1 VYAGCA
7 SGTSRTLQQ
16 SAKRHGLTF
25 TNECSINY
33 GRHWVDEERTMSV
46 QDDGTRDP
54 ESPGVDAATFA
65 AAIEAAWAE
74 GDAGW
79 ERLAR
84 DWATVPDGSATPA
97 VDGASAVAGGEPA
110 APGDAPPAPP
120 AAAPCW
126 WEAPPWEGR
135 IADEVFRA
143 IVALYVVHFGTY
155 TPDLPSREPGLLRA
169 WLREHADD
177 APPRVAA

>member
-1 VYAGCA
+1 
-7 SGTSRTLQQ
+7 
-16 SAKRHGLTF
+16 
-25 TNECSINY
+25 
-33 GRHWVDEERTMSV
+33 MSV
-46 QDDGTRDP
+46 QDDGTMGPR
-54 ESPGVDAATFA
+54 SAGVDAATFA
-65 AAIEAAWAE
+65 AAVEAAWVE
-74 GDAGW
+74 GEAGW

-84 DWATVPDGSATPA
+84 DWAAVPDGSAAPA
-97 VDGASAVAGGEPA
+97 SAADGAGARTGAESA
-110 APGDAPPAPP
+110 APGEVPLAPP

-126 WEAPPWEGR
+126 WEAPPWEGH

-143 IVALYVVHFGTY
+143 IVALYVAHFGTY

>member
-1 VYAGCA
+1 
-7 SGTSRTLQQ
+7 
-16 SAKRHGLTF
+16 
-25 TNECSINY
+25 
-33 GRHWVDEERTMSV
+33 MSV
-46 QDDGTRDP
+46 QDDGRTDP
-54 ESPGVDAATFA
+54 GSPGEDEETFA
-65 AAIEAAWAE
+65 AAVEAAWLE
-74 GDAGW
+74 GEAGW

-84 DWATVPDGSATPA
+84 EWATVPEGPGAPA
-97 VDGASAVAGGEPA
+97 SDAGGAGAMAGGELA
-110 APGDAPPAPP
+110 APGDAPPAQP
-120 AAAPCW
+120 AAPCW

-143 IVALYVVHFGTY
+143 VVALYVAHFGTY